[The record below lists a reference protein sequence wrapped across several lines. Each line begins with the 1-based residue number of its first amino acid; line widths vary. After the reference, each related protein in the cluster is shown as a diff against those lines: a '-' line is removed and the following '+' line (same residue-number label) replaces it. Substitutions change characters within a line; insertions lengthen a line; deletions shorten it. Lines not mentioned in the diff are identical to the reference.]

1 MENEK
6 KMIGVYDYTVIL
18 TYLSTISGAI
28 GIIITMTGIG
38 HPYGGAVFL
47 MLSGILD
54 AFDGTVARTKKNRSD
69 FEKEFGAQID
79 SLSDLIC
86 FGILPVSI
94 GIAQLR
100 INGAFRDVV
109 RGSGNTA
116 KIWMVVLLLS
126 IAAFYILTALVRLA
140 YFNATVSERAE
151 QKATIG
157 KEYFTGLPVTA
168 AALIFPLTLIVHY
181 FTRADL
187 TFFYFWMLLIV
198 GVLFIGNFKIP
209 KPGLKVIIFLSAIGA
224 VEFAIN
230 IYILV
235 TNL

>member
-1 MENEK
+1 MEKEK

-28 GIIITMTGIG
+28 GIIITMSGLG

-47 MLSGILD
+47 MISGLLD
-54 AFDGTVARTKKNRSD
+54 AFDGTVARTKKNRTE

-86 FGILPVSI
+86 FGVLPVSM

-100 INGAFRDVV
+100 VNGAFRDVV
-109 RGSGNTA
+109 RGSANTA
-116 KIWMVVLLLS
+116 NVWMVVILLS

-140 YFNATVSERAE
+140 YFNSTASERAA
-151 QKATIG
+151 QKEREG
-157 KEYFTGLPVTA
+157 REYFTGLPVTA
-168 AALIFPLTLIVHY
+168 AAIIFPLTLIVHY

-187 TFFYFWMLLIV
+187 TFFYFWVLLII
-198 GVLFIGNFKIP
+198 GTLFIGNFKIP
-209 KPGLKVIIFLSAIGA
+209 KPGMKFLICITIIGA
-224 VEFAIN
+224 VEFATLIF
-230 IYILV
+230 ILV
-235 TNL
+235 TNI